1 MTEHRRGPLHS
12 YRTGALIGSAV
23 VAATAGL
30 VLLLG
35 GGGQP
40 TRSGPAVS
48 EVAAASAPVTA
59 APTTPPPPASSVTT
73 PPAPPSAPPTTPTAP
88 PPSSSPLPTPTPGAV
103 DEAQW
108 RQVATGFAT
117 AFTAAPA
124 PGQDWVAGLRPWISA
139 DLAATY
145 ASTDPTRLPTGT
157 LPQVQPSSETPA
169 LVVATVR
176 YQGGLQLA
184 IDLTPT
190 ATEHG
195 WVVSTVLLVPTS

>member
-12 YRTGALIGSAV
+12 HRTGALIGSAV
-23 VAATAGL
+23 IAAPAGL

-40 TRSGPAVS
+40 TRSGPPVS
-48 EVAAASAPVTA
+48 EVAATSAPVIA
-59 APTTPPPPASSVTT
+59 APATPPPPASSATAPPPPSSPP
-73 PPAPPSAPPTTPTAP
+73 PPAPTQ
-88 PPSSSPLPTPTPGAV
+88 PSSSPLPTPTLGAV

-117 AFTAAPA
+117 AFTAAPT
-124 PGQDWVAGLRPWISA
+124 PGQDWAAGLRPWISA
-139 DLAATY
+139 ALAATY

-176 YQGGLQLA
+176 YEGGLQLA

-195 WVVSTVLLVPTS
+195 WVVSTVLLVPAS